1 MPPPRTRT
9 TDKYPVAGAAIAS
22 TLEQMQDQ
30 AVLHAITQ
38 YARYGD
44 PGALRYLRAHP
55 FASWMGRVERN
66 IAALEEADEPQIKH
80 PPEDP
85 VEELRVALGRLH
97 PAERQALKDAL
108 RG

>member
-1 MPPPRTRT
+1 VT
-9 TDKYPVAGAAIAS
+9 
-22 TLEQMQDQ
+22 TLEQVQDP

-44 PGALRYLRAHP
+44 PGALRYLRANP

-66 IAALEEADEPQIKH
+66 IAALEEVDEPEIQD
-80 PPEDP
+80 PPEEL
-85 VEELRVALGRLH
+85 VEELRTALARLH

-108 RG
+108 SNPSE